1 MKAVIVSSFII
12 LVIFIFPFD
21 ATAQQP
27 NPIITAFPSLRI
39 ANSSRGLAMGDCGIA
54 SAIDNQQLF
63 YNAAKTAFMQNFHQ
77 LSVFYTPWLAA
88 ISNDTRFMNVNYS
101 ANTSNTSAFGIS
113 LSYLRLG
120 EISTRDNNGAL
131 IAQFKSSEFNILT
144 SYALQLTSN
153 SSLGIG
159 LRFLA
164 SQPGQSYDPVNFT
177 SSQKSIFTTSADI
190 SYYRRFNIS
199 EGNKLEIGAAITNV
213 GPKVNIQG
221 SDQKTFLP
229 TNLGIGVSYCTD
241 NPNTNSQFT
250 IELDAN
256 KLLVPTPP
264 TFDANGNITAGKD
277 PNRSV
282 LNALFSSFSD
292 APDGFAEE
300 LREITINAGVEYA
313 FDKQFFLRGGVSLES
328 RFKGNR
334 KFAGLGVGY
343 KGTINDQSWGLD
355 FHYLVPIANIAA
367 VSPFQNCWGF
377 ALKLSIGNFE

>member
-1 MKAVIVSSFII
+1 MKSVIVSSI
-12 LVIFIFPFD
+12 LLIIFILPFD
-21 ATAQQP
+21 ITAQEP

-54 SAIDNQQLF
+54 SATDNQQLF

-77 LSVFYTPWLAA
+77 LSVSYTPWLAA

-120 EISTRDNNGAL
+120 DISTRDNNGAL
-131 IAQFKSSEFNILT
+131 IAQFKSNEFNILT

-164 SQPGQSYDPVNFT
+164 SQPGQFYDPVNFT
-177 SSQKSIFTTSADI
+177 SSQKSIVTASADI
-190 SYYRRFNIS
+190 SYYRQFNIA
-199 EGNKLEIGAAITNV
+199 EGNTLEIGAAITNI
-213 GPKVNIQG
+213 GPKVTIQG

-229 TNLGIGVSYCTD
+229 TNLGIGVSYRSD

-264 TFDANGNITAGKD
+264 IYDANGNIIAGEN

-292 APDGFAEE
+292 APGGFAEE
-300 LREITINAGVEYA
+300 LREITINAGAEYA

-334 KFAGLGVGY
+334 KFVGLGVGY
-343 KGTINDQSWGLD
+343 QGILNDQSWGLD
-355 FHYLVPIANIAA
+355 FHYLIPVATIGA
-367 VSPFQNCWGF
+367 VSPFQNSWGF
-377 ALKLSIGNFE
+377 TLRFNFGNFE